1 MDQETG
7 KLLSLPITDLYALKK
22 DAENNLK
29 KEQVLSYLPRAEYW
43 TNIIEKTEN
52 ALSHKREFIFGEEP
66 LKGEEVKKDEWKG
79 PPPF

>member
-29 KEQVLSYLPRAEYW
+29 KNRYCL
-43 TNIIEKTEN
+43 I
-52 ALSHKREFIFGEEP
+52 P
-66 LKGEEVKKDEWKG
+66 LGQNTG
-79 PPPF
+79 PTS